1 MQNQRRDGRPTIRC
15 RIRRHRGEQIGQL
28 VRHPARIE
36 GVRAQHCRRQPSP
49 AVGAADQ
56 VVNEPRSVDQRR
68 GTVMAARA
76 GGGRWFAGVPKTI
89 VVDQARRPAQVEPI
103 AVVLGPI
110 DGHVRWLGTSVRC
123 SSVIFVLFLG
133 IGCCCCCC
141 RWWWWSGPLGTRA
154 APGPV
159 DRLIPRSAHGCRATP
174 LLSSAG
180 WHWSMHAWSTKSFF
194 FYRLVSPREQTG
206 LRPSF
211 PRKTPL

>member
-1 MQNQRRDGRPTIRC
+1 MQNQRRDGRPTT
-15 RIRRHRGEQIGQL
+15 RRLYRRSGEQIGQL
-28 VRHPARIE
+28 VRHPVRIE

-141 RWWWWSGPLGTRA
+141 CRWWWSGPLGTRA
-154 APGPV
+154 SPGPV
-159 DRLIPRSAHGCRATP
+159 DRLTIPRSAHGYRATP
-174 LLSSAG
+174 LLSSVSGTTGSMRA
-180 WHWSMHAWSTKSFF
+180 HW
-194 FYRLVSPREQTG
+194 
-206 LRPSF
+206 
-211 PRKTPL
+211 PLDMYCDVTDASI